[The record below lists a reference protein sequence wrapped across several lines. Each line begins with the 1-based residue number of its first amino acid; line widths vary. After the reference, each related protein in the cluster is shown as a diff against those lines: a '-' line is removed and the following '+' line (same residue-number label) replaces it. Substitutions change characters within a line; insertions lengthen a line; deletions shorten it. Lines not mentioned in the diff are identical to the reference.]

1 MRTTDW
7 LDLTSEDFR
16 SLDPAR
22 TIAVLPIA
30 AVEQHGPHLPVAT
43 DTAIANGMIAAVK
56 SLLPDDLTALF
67 LPVQAVGKSNE
78 HIRSPG
84 TLTLDADTLIRAW
97 TQIGESVARAGL
109 RKLVIVNSHGGNVE
123 VMGIVAR
130 ELRIR
135 CQMLCVTTQ
144 WRRLGLPPDMFDAV
158 ETAHGIHA
166 GDIETSLMLH
176 FRPETVKMDRAR
188 NFVSNAIAMERDFDL
203 LRATGPAAA
212 FGWIAPDL
220 NADGAC
226 GDATKATAAKGEAVA
241 RYQAERFVA
250 LLRDVQNFDLA
261 RLA

>member
-84 TLTLDADTLIRAW
+84 TLDGSTATSS
-97 TQIGESVARAGL
+97 IGNSDLPVL
-109 RKLVIVNSHGGNVE
+109 R
-123 VMGIVAR
+123 
-130 ELRIR
+130 
-135 CQMLCVTTQ
+135 
-144 WRRLGLPPDMFDAV
+144 
-158 ETAHGIHA
+158 
-166 GDIETSLMLH
+166 
-176 FRPETVKMDRAR
+176 
-188 NFVSNAIAMERDFDL
+188 SNR
-203 LRATGPAAA
+203 
-212 FGWIAPDL
+212 
-220 NADGAC
+220 
-226 GDATKATAAKGEAVA
+226 
-241 RYQAERFVA
+241 
-250 LLRDVQNFDLA
+250 
-261 RLA
+261 